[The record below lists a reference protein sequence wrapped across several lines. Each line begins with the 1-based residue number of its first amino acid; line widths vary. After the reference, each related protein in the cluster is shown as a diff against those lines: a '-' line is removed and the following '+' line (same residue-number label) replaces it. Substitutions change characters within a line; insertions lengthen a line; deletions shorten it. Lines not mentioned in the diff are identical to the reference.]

1 MVWTPT
7 GHPCRT
13 PCVREGTV
21 TCAVGIG
28 SAGGGPGPEAAGSH
42 EREDG
47 PATGIFEFI
56 PERAAGK
63 YDFVRGKR
71 RDTEWLTCY
80 RLEGIT

>member
-1 MVWTPT
+1 M
-7 GHPCRT
+7 
-13 PCVREGTV
+13 

-28 SAGGGPGPEAAGSH
+28 SAVGGPGPEAAGSH

-71 RDTEWLTCY
+71 HGMAHVLQVGRY
-80 RLEGIT
+80 YIS